1 MSLLNETRLNK
12 SESLRPPD
20 YSDAGNASVF
30 SRLYRDDLIYTD
42 ALGWLWWNGRRW
54 ERDEH
59 RALSWAIAMSDRML
73 AEAREASLNAIMK
86 RTEERMRTV
95 RNGGAANREDAK
107 AAEKEEK
114 DAAVFLRHAQNL
126 RSARQLKNM
135 VELSTPSLVL
145 KAEKLDANP
154 FDLNTPAGIVNLTTG
169 QIRAHER
176 EAYCSQI
183 TNASPGKKGAEM
195 WLDFLRTITRGD
207 GGVQGF
213 LQMTAGMALIGSVYY
228 EGLIIAHGEG
238 RNGKST
244 FFNALSEVLGSY
256 SGSID
261 IRTLT
266 ADRSNKG
273 AALAT
278 LRGKRLV
285 VTGEL
290 DECQRLSEATLK
302 QVCATD
308 RLNVEEKYKQPE
320 SVRQTHTLVLFTNHL
335 PRVGSLDRGTW
346 RRLTVVPFQAV
357 IPEKDGV
364 QNYGEVLA
372 KKAGG
377 AILAWAIEGAV
388 NFIRNGFKLD
398 IPDIVAEATEEYRQ
412 RENWLNNFIDE
423 RCVRDVGSRIGAR
436 NLYTEYKSWALES
449 GEYARRENDFS
460 SAMISAGFKKVKING
475 KPTYYGLRVDF
486 PPPNS

>member
-1 MSLLNETRLNK
+1 MTELKLNK

-20 YSDAGNASVF
+20 YSDAGNAGVF
-30 SRLYRDDLIYTD
+30 SRLYRNDLIYTD

-59 RALSWAIAMSDRML
+59 RALSWAIALSERML
-73 AEAREASLNAIMK
+73 AEARELSLNAMMR
-86 RTEERMRTV
+86 RTEGRMRAV
-95 RNGGAANREDAK
+95 RDGGAADGEDAE

-114 DAAVFLRHAQNL
+114 NAVVFLRHAQNL
-126 RSARQLKNM
+126 RAARQLKNM
-135 VELSTPSLVL
+135 VELAQPSFVV
-145 KAEKLDANP
+145 KADRLDANP

-169 QIRAHER
+169 RIRPHER
-176 EAYCSQI
+176 EAYCSQM
-183 TNASPGKKGAEM
+183 TNASPGEKGAEM
-195 WLDFLRTITRGD
+195 WLDFLRTITCGD

-213 LQMTAGMALIGSVYY
+213 LQLVAGMSLIGSVYY

-244 FFNALSEVLGSY
+244 FFNALGEVLGSY

-266 ADRSNKG
+266 TDRNNRG

-290 DECQRLSEATLK
+290 EEHQRLSEATLK

-308 RLNVEEKYKQPE
+308 RLNVEEKFKQPE

-346 RRLTVVPFQAV
+346 RRLTVVPFRAV
-357 IPEKDGV
+357 IPERDGV

-372 KKAGG
+372 REAGG
-377 AILAWAIEGAV
+377 AILSWAVEGAV
-388 NFIRNGFKLD
+388 NFVRNGFKLD
-398 IPDIVAEATEEYRQ
+398 IPDAVAEATEEYRQ
-412 RENWLNNFIDE
+412 REDWLNNFIDE
-423 RCVRDVGSRIGAR
+423 RCVRDAASRIGAR
-436 NLYTEYKSWALES
+436 NLYTEYKSWAADL
-449 GEYARRENDFS
+449 GDYVRRENDFS
-460 SAMISAGFKKVKING
+460 AAMLSAGFRKVKING
-475 KPTYYGLRVDF
+475 KPTYCGLRLDF
-486 PPPNS
+486 PVPGG